1 MSTLV
6 AQNVGNGSVS
16 TSMANV
22 VNGSAKAWVNF
33 AGSSGSIR
41 ASYNVSSVT
50 YNAQGQ
56 YTVNF
61 TNSLSDTN
69 YAVAGATGSST
80 MLSVY
85 GATVFTSSFSTSSCS
100 LYVGTHSAYSGPA
113 YINHDFV
120 HVAFFR

>member
-33 AGSSGSIR
+33 NGNNSPGTIR
-41 ASYNVSSVT
+41 AQHNVSSVT
-50 YNAQGQ
+50 KNGTGD

-61 TNSLSDTN
+61 ANALPDSNYCVVMTPGNSDNGLTFLMVASGTNSTTGFRIYDKGTN
-69 YAVAGATGSST
+69 GVFYDRDYICIAV
-80 MLSVY
+80 
-85 GATVFTSSFSTSSCS
+85 F
-100 LYVGTHSAYSGPA
+100 
-113 YINHDFV
+113 D
-120 HVAFFR
+120 